1 MNIEYEARILDIDK
15 DKLIKRLKD
24 LNARFVGEFNQ
35 KRYVYNIIPKADG
48 KWLRLRTNG
57 KKTTLTYKSVEKNS
71 IDGTKE
77 LEIEVDN
84 FEKTNSLLELA
95 GIKNKGYQENNRVQ
109 YVLDDVEIDIDTWP
123 MIPTYVEIEGKSEES
138 VLNIIKKLGI
148 NDKKITT
155 LDVQSLYKEIYN
167 IDITKI
173 DVLKF

>member
-1 MNIEYEARILDIDK
+1 M
-15 DKLIKRLKD
+15 
-24 LNARFVGEFNQ
+24 
-35 KRYVYNIIPKADG
+35 
-48 KWLRLRTNG
+48 
-57 KKTTLTYKSVEKNS
+57 
-71 IDGTKE
+71 
-77 LEIEVDN
+77 DN
-84 FEKTNSLLELA
+84 FENTNSLLELA

>member
-1 MNIEYEARILDIDK
+1 MNIEYEARILEIDK
-15 DKLIKRLKD
+15 DKLIKRLNK
-24 LNARFVGEFNQ
+24 LNVKFVGEFNQ

-84 FEKTNSLLELA
+84 FENTNSLLELA

-173 DVLKF
+173 DILKF

>member
-1 MNIEYEARILDIDK
+1 MNIEYEARILEIDK

-84 FEKTNSLLELA
+84 FENTNSLLELA

>member
-1 MNIEYEARILDIDK
+1 MLIEYEARILDIDK
-15 DKLIKRLKD
+15 DKLIKRLRD
-24 LNARFVGEFNQ
+24 LNARFVGEFDQ

-84 FEKTNSLLELA
+84 FENTNSLLELA

-173 DVLKF
+173 DILKF

>member
-35 KRYVYNIIPKADG
+35 KRYVYNIIPKTNG

-57 KKTTLTYKSVEKNS
+57 NKTTLTYKSVEKNS

-84 FEKTNSLLELA
+84 FENTNSLLELA